1 MTTVQRAVEAER
13 LQLLKLVFPLGSYG
27 VEAELYQ
34 PDSGLTPWLHISYGT
49 VSTHGFIDDGYYC
62 AFLGM
67 HMAEVSAPDAA
78 VRRIAYLAGVP
89 GVPAIGSRS

>member
-1 MTTVQRAVEAER
+1 MTTSHAVEVER

-27 VEAELYQ
+27 VEAVMHQ
-34 PDSGLTPWLHISYGT
+34 ADPGLTPWLHIRYGT
-49 VSTHGFIDDGYYC
+49 VLTHVFMQDGFYC

-67 HMAEVSAPDAA
+67 RMAPADDPDAA

-89 GVPAIGSRS
+89 EVPAMGAPR